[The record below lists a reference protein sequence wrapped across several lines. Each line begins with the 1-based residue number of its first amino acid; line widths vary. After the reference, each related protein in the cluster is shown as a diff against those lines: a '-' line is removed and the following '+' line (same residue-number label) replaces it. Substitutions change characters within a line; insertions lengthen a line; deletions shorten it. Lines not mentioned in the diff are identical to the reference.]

1 MSRDDP
7 SAPSKAG
14 PDPVRVQVARL
25 TPGDASELLA
35 GVIQSRRLHH
45 PWVAPPD
52 TLEALQEYLGQPSEQ
67 RFSYGVRNDG
77 GGLTGVVNISS
88 IIRAAFQNGFLG
100 FYALSPHEGRG
111 YMRAGLAEVIDLA
124 FDEHGLHRLESNV
137 QPGNHRSAGL
147 VRALG
152 FRLEGHSPRYLRIDG
167 DWRDHD
173 RYALTLEDW
182 GDSPPPGDA
191 T

>member
-1 MSRDDP
+1 MT
-7 SAPSKAG
+7 
-14 PDPVRVQVARL
+14 PVHVHVALL
-25 TPGDASELLA
+25 TPDDVGELLT
-35 GVIQSRRLHH
+35 GVTQSRRLHH

-52 TLEALQEYLGQPSEQ
+52 TLAAMREYLGQPPEQ
-67 RFSYGVRNDG
+67 RLNYGVRNEAG
-77 GGLTGVVNISS
+77 ELTGVVNISS

-111 YMRAGLAEVIDLA
+111 YIRAGLAAVVDRA
-124 FDEHGLHRLESNV
+124 FDEHGLHRLEANV

-173 RYALTLEDW
+173 RYALTVEEW
-182 GDSPPPGDA
+182 GSRDRSDA
-191 T
+191 C